1 MNFLTYEAKCYTKQN
16 RDFPTPKLFIQQE
29 LVVVE
34 DKLNTEL
41 MLICREKKLIGVT
54 FDTRLCRPYCCQA
67 GLFIYIVISSLSHF
81 FLCKAGCSIFI
92 SLEDKRRTVN
102 PPPRQRLKQN
112 PSKIYSYIYFSDP
125 KRTTWPGRRLMRA
138 TWFCFK
144 TIQKLLDKIPF
155 YR

>member
-1 MNFLTYEAKCYTKQN
+1 
-16 RDFPTPKLFIQQE
+16 
-29 LVVVE
+29 
-34 DKLNTEL
+34 
-41 MLICREKKLIGVT
+41 MLICGEKKLIGAT

-67 GLFIYIVISSLSHF
+67 GLVIYIVISSLSHF

-92 SLEDKRRTVN
+92 GLEDKRSTVN

-155 YR
+155 YRYLHISHHQPSSSSSFNSVLSSIIQRRSFDTVF